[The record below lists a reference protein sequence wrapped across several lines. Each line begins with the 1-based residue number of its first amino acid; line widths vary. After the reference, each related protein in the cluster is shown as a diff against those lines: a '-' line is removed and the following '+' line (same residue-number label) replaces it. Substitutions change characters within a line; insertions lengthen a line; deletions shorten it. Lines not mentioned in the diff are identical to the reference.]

1 MKMPICIHMDPIV
14 TGNEEVNRVRDEI
27 NHFLT
32 AMDPSLSM
40 HDFRMVP
47 GEGHTNLIF
56 DCVLP
61 VGYQQKDMVLNA
73 LTAHA
78 QAIDPSYRLV
88 VMFDTDYT

>member
-1 MKMPICIHMDPIV
+1 M
-14 TGNEEVNRVRDEI
+14 RDQI
-27 NHFLT
+27 SHFLKGL
-32 AMDPSLSM
+32 DPALSM

-61 VGYQQKDMVLNA
+61 AGYTQKDMVLNA
-73 LTAHA
+73 LTAYA
-78 QAIDPSYRLV
+78 KSLNEGYCLV